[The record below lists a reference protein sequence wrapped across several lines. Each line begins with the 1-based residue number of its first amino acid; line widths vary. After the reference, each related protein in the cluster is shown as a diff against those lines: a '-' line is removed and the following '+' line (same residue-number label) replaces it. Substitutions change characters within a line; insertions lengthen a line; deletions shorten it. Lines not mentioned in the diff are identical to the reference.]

1 MALMSKAWK
10 NGSGKGWRRIR
21 ERILQRD
28 GHMCQMCGQTE
39 GRLHIDHIIPK
50 RLIGAEGDNDLN
62 LRVLC
67 ESCNLRKGG
76 RFFGEQATPP
86 TLHGRISPLNVSI
99 SHE

>member
-1 MALMSKAWK
+1 MSKAWK
-10 NGSGKGWRRIR
+10 NGSTAGWRKIR

-39 GRLHIDHIIPK
+39 GKLHIDHIIPK

-67 ESCNLRKGG
+67 QKCNLSKGG
-76 RFFGEQATPP
+76 RFFNNETTPP
-86 TLHGRISPLNVSI
+86 TLHGRISPLNVSV
-99 SHE
+99 SHD

>member
-1 MALMSKAWK
+1 MSKAWK
-10 NGSGKGWRRIR
+10 NGSTRGWRKIR

-50 RLIGAEGDNDLN
+50 RLIGAEGDNDSN

-67 ESCNLRKGG
+67 EKCNLSKGG
-76 RFFGEQATPP
+76 RFFNDAAPPP
-86 TLHGRISPLNVSI
+86 TLHERISPLHVSV